1 MCLFDTIAANP
12 AHFPVTV
19 DAQRPVEVWGK
30 PVGEYTAV
38 IGKVF
43 NSIMEEGGFSPRA
56 VLAYADRKGLLDRDG
71 RQYMK
76 STNIYGKS
84 VRCVTIKQKKK
95 ECVEQ
100 NE

>member
-43 NSIMEEGGFSPRA
+43 NAIMEEGGFSPRA
-56 VLAYADRKGLLDRDG
+56 VLAYADRKGLLDKDQD
-71 RQYMK
+71 QYK
-76 STNIYGKS
+76 KIVSIYGKN
-84 VRCVTIKQKKK
+84 VRCAIIRNPQK
-95 ECVEQ
+95 ET
-100 NE
+100 NP